1 MYVLSVCLLQK
12 RARSLELAPDQIRKQ
27 LVFDNPEQHSFGGGT
42 PSGEHSFFNNH
53 YNNGNTFYRDQ
64 QQLSS
69 FTGSSTNLD
78 RQFVSGQQIQAT
90 TYKPTFN
97 LHGPHLQNQP
107 GLQHRQQP
115 EIQTSFPSQAPTHQR
130 HSSPSIEIVP
140 SVSLSDSFIRES
152 RPSQQTYNNAFQ
164 QPHDT
169 RYYSNQQTQQH
180 NAFLQTNPH
189 HFNNEAINFQQQ
201 QQLQQQQQQQQQ
213 LQQLQQ
219 QQLLQEQNRHSK
231 VAESRVYANQAPNN
245 HNNGRYFSRLNFH
258 GPSGGQSFVQ

>member
-27 LVFDNPEQHSFGGGT
+27 LVFSNPEQHSFGGGA

-78 RQFVSGQQIQAT
+78 KQFASGQQILAT

-97 LHGPHLQNQP
+97 LHRLHQQNQHE
-107 GLQHRQQP
+107 LQQRQQP
-115 EIQTSFPSQAPTHQR
+115 EIHNSFSSQAPTHQR
-130 HSSPSIEIVP
+130 EYSPSIEIVP

-152 RPSQQTYNNAFQ
+152 PPSQQTYNNVFQ
-164 QPHDT
+164 QPQGP
-169 RYYSNQQTQQH
+169 RYYKNQQAQQQ
-180 NAFLQTNPH
+180 NAFPQTSPH
-189 HFNNEAINFQQQ
+189 HFNNQAFN
-201 QQLQQQQQQQQQ
+201 LQQQQQHQQQPH
-213 LQQLQQ
+213 QLQQ
-219 QQLLQEQNRHSK
+219 QQLLQQQNRRNF
-231 VAESRVYANQAPNN
+231 VAESRVYANQVPSN
-245 HNNGRYFSRLNFH
+245 HNNGRYFNPFSFH
-258 GPSGGQSFVQ
+258 GPAGGQTFVQ

>member
-1 MYVLSVCLLQK
+1 MYFLSVCLLQK

-69 FTGSSTNLD
+69 FTGSPTNLD
-78 RQFVSGQQIQAT
+78 KQFVSGQQIQAT

-115 EIQTSFPSQAPTHQR
+115 EIQTSFSSQAPTHQR
-130 HSSPSIEIVP
+130 QSSPSIEIVP

-152 RPSQQTYNNAFQ
+152 PPLQQTYNNAFQ
-164 QPHDT
+164 QPHDP
-169 RYYSNQQTQQH
+169 RYSRNQQTQQH
-180 NAFLQTNPH
+180 NAFLQNSPN
-189 HFNNEAINFQQQ
+189 HFNNQAINFQ
-201 QQLQQQQQQQQQ
+201 QQQQQQQQQ
-213 LQQLQQ
+213 LQLQLQQ
-219 QQLLQEQNRHSK
+219 QQLLQEQNRHNK
-231 VAESRVYANQAPNN
+231 VAESRVYANQVPNN
-245 HNNGRYFSRLNFH
+245 HNGRYFSRFSFH

>member
-64 QQLSS
+64 QQPSS

-78 RQFVSGQQIQAT
+78 KQFVSGQQIQAT

-97 LHGPHLQNQP
+97 LHGLHLQNQP

-115 EIQTSFPSQAPTHQR
+115 EIQTSLSPQAPTHQR

-140 SVSLSDSFIRES
+140 SVSLSDSFNRES
-152 RPSQQTYNNAFQ
+152 PPSQQTHNNAFQ
-164 QPHDT
+164 QPHDP
-169 RYYSNQQTQQH
+169 RYYRNQQTQQH

-189 HFNNEAINFQQQ
+189 YFNNQAINFQQRQQQ
-201 QQLQQQQQQQQQ
+201 QQLQ
-213 LQQLQQ
+213 LQLQQ
-219 QQLLQEQNRHSK
+219 QQLLQEQNRHNK
-231 VAESRVYANQAPNN
+231 VAESRVYANQVPNN
-245 HNNGRYFSRLNFH
+245 HNDGRYFSRFSFH
-258 GPSGGQSFVQ
+258 GPSGGHSFVQ